1 MLNRGIQR
9 AVSQRSLKGTL
20 AGTRSRHRIGRFKL
34 PAEMTVPTCEALSP
48 ASKSA
53 ELSPPDV
60 YLTTIGT
67 GSQMP
72 TEKRSVSATAL
83 NIGGRIWLFDCGEGT
98 QLQLWKS
105 TISPPR
111 ITRIFISHLH
121 GDHFFGL
128 PAVLCSMNTDRKE
141 YDKPPVEIVG
151 PPGLRRLV
159 RSMLSAG
166 ATHLRYLYKVHEL
179 HPSSSSVNAEIAQ
192 QKLEGNVRHPQEIL
206 GKNILPGPDGVWNH
220 IPFSNKDVDTF
231 AVHAVGLRHSQKIS
245 STGFILKETD
255 YPGNF
260 EDPDKVLNLIQSD
273 ESRKRL
279 PKRYQKHPHEIF
291 NELKRG
297 VAIEGVLSPTDVLGP
312 TKPGRKIV
320 ILGDT
325 FDASTA
331 ASMSAGA
338 TVVVHEATNGALSNL
353 EKSNENETKKVIAR
367 TIMHGHST
375 PEMAGAFAQAV
386 GAASLVL
393 THISPQY
400 CGLEMKYPNVITD
413 GFAELA
419 RREYDGHVVVAN
431 DGMNIV
437 IQGEWQS
444 TDIPSATENERL
456 VLPFV
461 CEKDAESL
469 VRNGTVT
476 PKQAA
481 LDAIRA
487 TDKFVQIAQDAARE
501 AKT

>member
-1 MLNRGIQR
+1 ML
-9 AVSQRSLKGTL
+9 
-20 AGTRSRHRIGRFKL
+20 KL
-34 PAEMTVPTCEALSP
+34 IW
-48 ASKSA
+48 KQQ
-53 ELSPPDV
+53 
-60 YLTTIGT
+60 
-67 GSQMP
+67 QMP
-72 TEKRSVSATAL
+72 SRLKMPKYCLEPFINYYIFFSNFLS
-83 NIGGRIWLFDCGEGT
+83 GRG
-98 QLQLWKS
+98 
-105 TISPPR
+105 
-111 ITRIFISHLH
+111 
-121 GDHFFGL
+121 FG
-128 PAVLCSMNTDRKE
+128 VL
-141 YDKPPVEIVG
+141 G
-151 PPGLRRLV
+151 FWG
-159 RSMLSAG
+159 G

-386 GAASLVL
+386 GACV
-393 THISPQY
+393 
-400 CGLEMKYPNVITD
+400 
-413 GFAELA
+413 F
-419 RREYDGHVVVAN
+419 
-431 DGMNIV
+431 
-437 IQGEWQS
+437 S
-444 TDIPSATENERL
+444 TDAYIAPVLRFRNEVSKCNHRRICRIGS
-456 VLPFV
+456 P
-461 CEKDAESL
+461 
-469 VRNGTVT
+469 G
-476 PKQAA
+476 
-481 LDAIRA
+481 IRWPCCCS
-487 TDKFVQIAQDAARE
+487 
-501 AKT
+501 